1 MPCSKKKY
9 DVPLLPFLLKGVFGV
24 DGMMQA
30 DRTHAT
36 AEGNNVVANNV
47 LPFVLPLL
55 KK

>member
-1 MPCSKKKY
+1 
-9 DVPLLPFLLKGVFGV
+9 VPLLPFLLKGVFGV

-36 AEGNNVVANNV
+36 NAGNQVVAKNV
-47 LPFVLPLL
+47 LSLVTPLL